1 MIYYDTLYDIIS
13 LIFQLFMVEHRSRS
27 QVREGE
33 PPGFDAWSPGS
44 PEVERGAW
52 EKPTKDG
59 GFGHGIASKLS

>member
-33 PPGFDAWSPGS
+33 PPGFDA
-44 PEVERGAW
+44 
-52 EKPTKDG
+52 
-59 GFGHGIASKLS
+59 